1 MEQTGSVI
9 CLQTLSFP
17 RSKHFNESKAE
28 GNCELRGTDKAHGQ
42 KNIRARFFCSHIG
55 ILCLASF
62 KYFLQIKKI
71 GKKLN

>member
-1 MEQTGSVI
+1 MEIKFKQEIHKGKPPLGTTGSVI

-42 KNIRARFFCSHIG
+42 KNIRARFFLV
-55 ILCLASF
+55 ILEYCV
-62 KYFLQIKKI
+62 
-71 GKKLN
+71 